1 MIWIEVKIISQ
12 KNTIENLPLNK
23 LDFTKLKKV
32 ILEGEKDSESE
43 QIALYKTKNNLII
56 IQYNTIRK

>member
-1 MIWIEVKIISQ
+1 MSA
-12 KNTIENLPLNK
+12 IENLPLNK

-56 IQYNTIRK
+56 MQYNTIRK